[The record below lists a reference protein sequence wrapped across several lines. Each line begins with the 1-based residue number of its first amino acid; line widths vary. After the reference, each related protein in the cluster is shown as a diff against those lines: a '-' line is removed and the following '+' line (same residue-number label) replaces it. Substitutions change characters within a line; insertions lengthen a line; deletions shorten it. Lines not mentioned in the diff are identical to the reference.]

1 MPPDPSRGTS
11 VLIIEADD
19 SIRRLIATTLE
30 RAGFRTSSAKD
41 GWPSGETEH
50 AVIVRDV
57 NLRPPGRERALEEVA
72 AVAPELLRRTVVTTT
87 APARAAKAIGAGRV
101 FAVISK
107 PFDLDELVSVVTRC
121 ANSSRR
127 TRAKRSRKEVEP
139 APAPDLG
146 PSGEM
151 ESVRRF
157 VTSVP
162 SLRQVLSV
170 PVATQAEA
178 TLRAEMCRTIG
189 ALSVTLNDA
198 ACVETSLTRVAVF
211 RAASKVAERLAST
224 TSWPEMKADAMRRDH

>member
-19 SIRRLIATTLE
+19 SIRRLIATALE
-30 RAGFRTSSAKD
+30 RAGFRTCSAKD

-57 NLRPPGRERALEEVA
+57 SLRPPWRERALEEVA
-72 AVAPELLRRTVVTTT
+72 AAAPELLRRTVVTTT

-127 TRAKRSRKEVEP
+127 PHARRGRKVEP
-139 APAPDLG
+139 D
-146 PSGEM
+146 SGSSPEM

-162 SLRQVLSV
+162 SLQQVLSL
-170 PVATQAEA
+170 PVTSPAEAALQAEM
-178 TLRAEMCRTIG
+178 RRTID
-189 ALSVTLNDA
+189 ALSVTLNNA
-198 ACVETSLTRVAVF
+198 ARVETCRARVVVF
-211 RAASKVAERLAST
+211 RAASRVAARLAST
-224 TSWPEMKADAMRRDH
+224 TSWPEMRAGALRDH